1 MTKIIRTAKK
11 NTLTTTSED
20 LIQVLIGEGDWTSE
34 EGSSEH
40 TDGWANTAYHA
51 VSEVV
56 LAADY
61 DAGGGRIGLLVLAD
75 DIEEVLAELAD
86 RGFAAESAPLAPRA
100 GKSRYGDGHAGTV
113 DVWRDGDEILLVEDS
128 QPLG

>member
-1 MTKIIRTAKK
+1 MKTTKK
-11 NTLTTTSED
+11 NTLATTAED

-51 VSEVV
+51 VSDAV

-61 DAGGGRIGLLVLAD
+61 DAGGGQIGLLVLAD
-75 DIEEVLAELAD
+75 DLEAVLAVLAE
-86 RGFAAESAPLAPRA
+86 RGFAAESAPLDPQA
-100 GKSRYGDGHAGTV
+100 GRSRYGDGHAGTV
-113 DVWRDGDEILLVEDS
+113 DVWRGGDEILLVEDS